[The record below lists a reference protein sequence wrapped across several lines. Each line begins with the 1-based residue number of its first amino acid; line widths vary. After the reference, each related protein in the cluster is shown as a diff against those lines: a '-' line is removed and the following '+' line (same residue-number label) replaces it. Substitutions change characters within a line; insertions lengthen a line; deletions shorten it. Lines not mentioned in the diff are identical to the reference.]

1 MPVTFPPDLHDL
13 IIDGFGDHDTD
24 VGAAFDNSSEDVQQK
39 IHEQVIAAAVG
50 AEVIEEQGKFCAV
63 TVIAHSDRV
72 DNAASADEARA
83 DELAISIQRGDNAIA
98 WLFGKMQELL
108 EQAGAPVP
116 QTQDDLQ
123 SVVIFRVAAGAAH
136 LVVTD
141 PATDDDRRQ
150 NRRVEFAVASFEP
163 VPAPVL

>member
-1 MPVTFPPDLHDL
+1 MPVTLPPDLHSL

-24 VGAAFDNSSEDVQQK
+24 VGAAFDNSSEDQQQK
-39 IHEQVIAAAVG
+39 IHEQVVAAAVG
-50 AEVIEEQGKFCAV
+50 AEIIEEQGKFCAV
-63 TVIAHSDRV
+63 TIIAHSDRV

-83 DELAISIQRGDNAIA
+83 DELDISVQRGDNAVT
-98 WLFGKMQELL
+98 WLFEKIQGLL

-123 SVVIFRVAAGAAH
+123 SVAIFRVAAGAAH
-136 LVVTD
+136 LVVTN
-141 PATDDDRRQ
+141 PVSDDDRRQ
-150 NRRVEFAVASFEP
+150 NRRVEFAVASFAP